1 MTIVSG
7 KNESKNQN
15 NGKALNYQVGDIVQ
29 GTVTKVTDQISIQFN
44 EKTAG
49 VSKDI
54 LPNAKEGDLLNFRFM
69 GLSTDGTMSLQY
81 ISEEAGKQGGKPAIF
96 TAVLNEWKGQQLQ
109 DSGVI
114 ETESGVDKEKKDL
127 KEIDQK
133 MSEEDYRDLSKE
145 GFSLERFELE
155 RFDRAL
161 ERIKTQR
168 TDLKHA
174 MDTRVETVKEEE
186 DALKEAGLA
195 KIDDPMIKAQIATM
209 LESMNLPASQQNIA
223 AVSSAVKLASQ
234 VVNLSDASMSYLLS
248 NQMEPTPVNIY
259 MANYNGKSEQTT
271 DVPDREADWSKL
283 EKQVT
288 NLLEQ
293 FHDEGIKAT
302 QEEAKWLFDHG
313 IAINEDTIASY
324 QQLKVLQEHL
334 SLDSA
339 ITAIIKGMTQGK
351 QAMDASLATGN
362 EVEVQTAV
370 QQFKNISD
378 QALQSVIE
386 QKQTVNLINLEAA
399 MKADTIS
406 KQQEEEVNLGLSLSQ
421 EATDSQTQ
429 AQNETELQKELN
441 LVTARRQLEEIRLK
455 LTYEAGIKLAGKGIR
470 IQTEGLDSLVTEL
483 RGLEEEYY
491 QKLLIEGGAKV
502 EDKSIELLKTTLEYK
517 EIVSQ
522 SPNYVLAVKFEERN
536 QMTLSRLAEEAIGFT
551 EQFHQANEA
560 YESLMTAPRSDLG
573 DSINKAFANMD
584 SLLEEMGIE
593 STDANKRAVRI
604 LSYNQM
610 EINETSIEQMKEY
623 DLQVRSLIEE
633 LKPSTTVQLIKREV
647 NPLDTPIGELKD
659 YIHEIVRE
667 QGQTDE
673 EKYSNYL
680 AKIQKSGTLTSEQRE
695 TYIGVYRLL
704 NNVEKSDGKAI
715 GYLVRSGRELTL
727 NNLLSS
733 VRTIK
738 GDGLDA
744 RIDDSFGLLQG
755 VNYSTKRIGDQLNA
769 SFEGATELEVTK
781 TSYNNQLS
789 SQLYE
794 QITPDFLQYVQSSG
808 DLMDLTMEQ
817 LNQRY
822 QEYKNL
828 YPQSVTG
835 EYEALLSQVQEAMNM
850 TDEMRFLKSY
860 HTKVSLENVTSA
872 NVIRNHPS
880 ELRQGMKEILS
891 RIGRDFTTDDRVL
904 EDSESFLEFE
914 ANYEKVV
921 NSMTH
926 HLRESFEDPTLTVED
941 MLALNG
947 YLKNTSLLQELGE
960 RKYYQIPLEVSGQI
974 VEVGLSLQSGSQER
988 GKISIHMDS
997 ETFGQIQTELKLENQ
1012 HLKGFVLC
1020 ENKSMASVLKRTMD
1034 HVIQDLPE
1042 DILSTQIHVCAQDQ
1056 DMKTYVSTQTEEAQ
1070 NQQQTERLFQIAKL
1084 FLSHVKEVDFLS

>member
-168 TDLKHA
+168 TDLKQA
-174 MDTRVETVKEEE
+174 MDTKVETVKEEE
-186 DALKEAGLA
+186 DTLKEAGLA
-195 KIDDPMIKAQIATM
+195 NIDDPMLKAQIATM

-234 VVNLSDASMSYLLS
+234 AVNLNDASMSYLLS

-259 MANYNGKSEQTT
+259 MANYNAKSEQIT
-271 DVPDREADWSKL
+271 DATDKEEDWAQL
-283 EKQVT
+283 DVQVS

-293 FHDEGIKAT
+293 FHGEGIKAT
-302 QEEAKWLFDHG
+302 QGEAKWLFDHG
-313 IAINEDTIASY
+313 LAINEDTIASY

-334 SLDSA
+334 SVDDA

-351 QAMDASLATGN
+351 QAMDASLTTGKQ
-362 EVEVQTAV
+362 VEVQTAV

-386 QKQTVNLINLEAA
+386 QKQTVNLINLEASMESGA
-399 MKADTIS
+399 VS
-406 KQQEEEVNLGLSLSQ
+406 KQQEEEINSGLSSKHEGASNSQ
-421 EATDSQTQ
+421 ADV
-429 AQNETELQKELN
+429 QNEIELQKELS
-441 LVTARRQLEEIRLK
+441 LVTARRQLEEIRVK
-455 LTYEAGIKLAGKGIR
+455 LTYEAGLKLASKGIR

-483 RGLEEEYY
+483 RGLEDEYY
-491 QKLLIEGGAKV
+491 QKLLIEGGAKI
-502 EDKSIELLKTTLEYK
+502 EDKSIQLLKATLEYK
-517 EIVSQ
+517 EMVSQ
-522 SPNYVLAVKFEERN
+522 LPSYVLAVKFEERN
-536 QMTLSRLAEEAIGFT
+536 QVTLSGLAEAGTGLT
-551 EQFHQANEA
+551 EQFRQVNEA
-560 YESLMTAPRSDLG
+560 YEPLMTAPRSDMG

-593 STDANKRAVRI
+593 STEANKRAVRI

-623 DLQVRSLIEE
+623 DLQVRSFIEE
-633 LKPSTTVQLIKREV
+633 LKPSTTVQLIRKEI
-647 NPLDTPIGELKD
+647 NPLDTPIRELTD

-667 QGQTDE
+667 QGETEE

-680 AKIQKSGTLTSEQRE
+680 AKIQKSDTLTSEQRD

-715 GYLVRSGRELTL
+715 GYLVKSGRELTL

-738 GDGLDA
+738 GAGIDT

-755 VNYSTKRIGDQLNA
+755 VNYSTKSISDQLNA
-769 SFEGATELEVTK
+769 SFEGATELEAAK

-794 QITPDFLQYVQSSG
+794 QITPDFLEYVQSSG
-808 DLMDLTMEQ
+808 DLMDTSMEQ

-822 QEYKNL
+822 EEYANL

-835 EYEALLSQVQEAMNM
+835 EYEALLSLVQEAMNM
-850 TDEMRFLKSY
+850 TDEIKFLKAY
-860 HTKVSLENVTSA
+860 HTKVSLQNVASA
-872 NVIRNHPS
+872 NVILNHPS
-880 ELRQGMKEILS
+880 ELRQGIKEVLNRNEKDSITDEMIL
-891 RIGRDFTTDDRVL
+891 
-904 EDSESFLEFE
+904 ENSETFSEFE
-914 ANYEKVV
+914 GNYEKVV
-921 NSMTH
+921 NSMTQ
-926 HLRESFEDPTLTVED
+926 HLRESFEYPTLTVED

-960 RKYYQIPLEVSGQI
+960 KKYYHIPLEVRGQI
-974 VEVGLSLQSGSQER
+974 VEVGLSLQSGTDEK
-988 GKISIHMDS
+988 GKISIHMHS
-997 ETFGQIQTELKLENQ
+997 ETFGQIQAEFKLEDQ
-1012 HLKGFVLC
+1012 DLKGLVLC

-1034 HVIQDLPE
+1034 DITQDLPE
-1042 DILSTQIHVCAQDQ
+1042 DILSTQIHVCAKDQ
-1056 DMKTYVSTQTEEAQ
+1056 DIKTSVGSQAEETQS
-1070 NQQQTERLFQIAKL
+1070 QQQTERLFQIAKV
-1084 FLSHVKEVDFLS
+1084 FLCHVKQVDFS